1 MRRLADIAQLLRCPE
16 TGLPLRALPLDEASA
31 AMGGGDLAARPNGPK
46 PFGLTPT
53 LMVRSD
59 DEVAYPV
66 VDGIPILLVPEQIT
80 RADHQRHVDLTDP
93 RYAEAYEEME
103 FYNEVAAAEAA
114 DIRRSTS
121 FAAIEPAIGVTA
133 EAGSFPLPIATWI
146 DAVPDCKAQYLAYRH
161 LGPVAGRRLLQVGG
175 KGIHAVKWL
184 MAGAEEAWVLTPML
198 GEAQCSMALAR
209 EVGVED
215 RLHCVVGVAEQIPVV
230 DDTFDATYSGG
241 CVHHMVTAQAL
252 PEVAR
257 TLRKGGRFAAC
268 DPWRAPLYALGT
280 KILGKR
286 EESVYCRPLTPER
299 VAPLYTS
306 FEHAELQQYG
316 TLTRYPVLALTK
328 FRVNLPLKVVWWL
341 YRMDDKLCSLI
352 PGLRRFG
359 SSAAL
364 YATK

>member
-1 MRRLADIAQLLRCPE
+1 MPPLADIAHLLRCPE
-16 TGLPLRALPLDEASA
+16 TGLPLRPLPLHEAVA
-31 AMGGGDLAARPNGPK
+31 AMGGGELAARPNGPN
-46 PFGLTPT
+46 PFGLTDT

-59 DEVAYPV
+59 DRVAYPV
-66 VDGIPILLVPEQIT
+66 VDGVPILLVPEQLT
-80 RADHQRHVDLTDP
+80 PADRRRPVDLTDP

-103 FYNEVAAAEAA
+103 FYNAVAAEEAA
-114 DIRRSTS
+114 DIRSSTS
-121 FAAIEPAIGVTA
+121 YAAVAPAIGHATD
-133 EAGSFPLPIATWI
+133 GTFPEPISVWI
-146 DAVPDCKAQYLAYRH
+146 DSVPDSKAQYLAYRH
-161 LGPVAGRRLLQVGG
+161 LGPVAGRRLLQLGG

-198 GEAQCSMALAR
+198 GEAQCSLALAR

-215 RLHCVVGVAEQIPVV
+215 RLHCVVGVAEQIPLA
-230 DDTFDATYSGG
+230 DDAFDATYSGG
-241 CVHHMVTAQAL
+241 CVHHMTTAQAM

-257 TLRKGGRFAAC
+257 TLRPGGRFAAC
-268 DPWRAPLYALGT
+268 DPWRAPLYAIGT

-286 EESVYCRPLTPER
+286 EESVYCRPLTPDR

-306 FEHAELQQYG
+306 FERAELQQYG

-328 FRVNLPLKVVWWL
+328 FRINLPLKVVWWL
-341 YRMDDKLCSLI
+341 YRVDDKLCSLL
-352 PGLRRFG
+352 GLRRFG